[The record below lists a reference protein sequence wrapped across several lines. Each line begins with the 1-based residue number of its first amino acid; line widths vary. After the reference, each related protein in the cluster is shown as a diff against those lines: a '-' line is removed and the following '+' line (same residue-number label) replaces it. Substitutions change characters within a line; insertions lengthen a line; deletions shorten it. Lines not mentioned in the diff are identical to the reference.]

1 MAIGARKLDVIRLF
15 VARGMALVTW
25 GDATGLIAVVLR
37 MPLINRALFGVGPL
51 DPGTLIAAVLTLA
64 LAALTASVVPARR
77 AANADPKIALRYE

>member
-25 GDATGLIAVVLR
+25 GVATGLVAVVLR
-37 MPLINRALFGVGPL
+37 MPLINRALFGGGPL

-77 AANADPKIALRYE
+77 AAKADLKIALRYE